1 MAYSNNPGPTADSGM
16 YDDAGP
22 SEKPIAEGEEQHEEG
37 GTTAVLPKA
46 ILAGKKFNVGDEVVL
61 RIDAF
66 QGHEVVVSYAQEKP
80 EEGEE
85 APPERPPPPPPG
97 GGGDEM
103 GTMMG

>member
-1 MAYSNNPGPTADSGM
+1 MYSDAAPTM
-16 YDDAGP
+16 
-22 SEKPIAEGEEQHEEG
+22 EKEGGDEEQHEEG
-37 GTTAVLPKA
+37 GTTAVIPKA

-66 QGHEVVVSYAQEKP
+66 QGDEVVVSYAQEKP
-80 EEGEE
+80 GEGEE

-103 GTMMG
+103 AGMMG